1 MTIDGNTRLYAVIGD
16 PISAVRSPEW
26 FNALFARHGV
36 NAALVPMLVTAA
48 HLRPV
53 FAGLKRVGN
62 LDGLVVTMPHKG
74 PMCELLDE
82 LGPAAHAVGAV
93 NAARRLPD
101 GRWLGDMFDGR
112 GCVQGLRT
120 QGHEV
125 AGRSVFL
132 LGTGA
137 AGSAVAFAL
146 AEAGV
151 ARLAIDDLDAARR
164 DRVAQRVQAAFP
176 AVTVRAEPL
185 AGTAKHDIVIN
196 ATPLGMKPDDPLPF
210 DPTGLPVST
219 LVVDVITKPEITP
232 LLERAEQTAHRIH
245 PGRHMHAGQAV
256 EAARF
261 FGFDPDRRLA

>member
-1 MTIDGNTRLYAVIGD
+1 MTIDGHTRLYAVIGD

-26 FNALFARHGV
+26 FNGLFARQHI
-36 NAALVPMLVTAA
+36 NAVLVPMRVAQADLQAS
-48 HLRPV
+48 
-53 FAGLKRVGN
+53 FEGLKRVGN

-82 LGPAAHAVGAV
+82 LGPAARTVGAV

-112 GCVQGLRT
+112 GCVQGLRG

-125 AGRSVFL
+125 AGRTVFL

-151 ARLAIDDLDAARR
+151 ARLAIDDLDAARCTH
-164 DRVAQRVQAAFP
+164 VAQRVQAAFP
-176 AVTVRAEPL
+176 SVQVHVEKPAAAAATYDL
-185 AGTAKHDIVIN
+185 VIN
-196 ATPLGMKPDDPLPF
+196 ATPVGMRPDDPLPF
-210 DPTGLPVST
+210 DPAAFPAST
-219 LVVDVITKPEITP
+219 LVVDVITKPETTR
-232 LLERAEQTAHRIH
+232 LLQRAMETGHRIH
-245 PGRHMHAGQAV
+245 SGRHMHAAQAV
-256 EAARF
+256 EAAKF
-261 FGFDPDRRLA
+261 FGFDAAA

>member
-1 MTIDGNTRLYAVIGD
+1 MPIDGSTRLYAVIGD

-26 FNALFARHGV
+26 FNGLFARRGV
-36 NAALVPMLVTAA
+36 NAALLPMLVTAA
-48 HLRPV
+48 DLKSV
-53 FAGLKRVGN
+53 FEGLKRVGN

-82 LGPAAHAVGAV
+82 LGPAARTVGAV

-101 GRWLGDMFDGR
+101 GHWLGDMFDGR
-112 GCVQGLRT
+112 GCVEGLRA

-151 ARLAIDDLDAARR
+151 ARLAIDDIDAARR
-164 DRVAQRVQAAFP
+164 ARVAQRVQAAFRSV
-176 AVTVRAEPL
+176 AVRPEAL
-185 AGTAKHDIVIN
+185 ARDSEYDIVIN

-210 DPTGLPVST
+210 DPAGLPASA
-219 LVVDVITKPEITP
+219 LVVDVITKPEFTP
-232 LLERAEQTAHRIH
+232 LLRRAEETGHRIH
-245 PGRHMHAGQAV
+245 AGRHMHAGQALQ
-256 EAARF
+256 AARF
-261 FGFDPDRRLA
+261 FGFDPAP

>member
-1 MTIDGNTRLYAVIGD
+1 MVIDGNTRLYAVIGD
-16 PISAVRSPEW
+16 PIGAVRSPEW
-26 FNALFARHGV
+26 FNGLFARRGV
-36 NAALVPMLVTAA
+36 NAVLVPMLVTAA
-48 HLRPV
+48 DLKPV
-53 FAGLKRVGN
+53 FEGLKRVGN

-82 LGPAAHAVGAV
+82 LGPAARTVGAV
-93 NAARRLPD
+93 NAARRLRD

-112 GCVQGLRT
+112 GCVEGLRT
-120 QGHEV
+120 QGQEV

-151 ARLAIDDLDAARR
+151 ARLMIDDLDTARR
-164 DRVAQRVQAAFP
+164 DRVAQRVQTAFP
-176 AVTVRAEPL
+176 SVIVRAEPL
-185 AGTAKHDIVIN
+185 SGGERYDVVIN
-196 ATPLGMKPDDPLPF
+196 STPLGMKPDDPLPF
-210 DPTGLPVST
+210 DPGVLPAGA

-232 LLERAEQTAHRIH
+232 LLRRAEQTGHRIH
-245 PGRHMHAGQAV
+245 AGRHMHAGQAV

-261 FGFDPDRRLA
+261 FGFDPAP

>member
-1 MTIDGNTRLYAVIGD
+1 MTIDGSTRLYAVIGD

-26 FNALFARHGV
+26 FNSLFARQAI
-36 NAALVPMLVTAA
+36 NAVLVPMRVAQA
-48 HLRPV
+48 DLR
-53 FAGLKRVGN
+53 ATLEGLKRVGN

-74 PMCELLDE
+74 PMCDLLDE
-82 LGPAAHAVGAV
+82 LGPAARTVGAV

-112 GCVQGLRT
+112 GCVQGLRG

-125 AGRSVFL
+125 AGRTAFL

-137 AGSAVAFAL
+137 AGSSVAFAL

-151 ARLAIDDLDAARR
+151 ACLAIDDLDAARCA
-164 DRVAQRVQAAFP
+164 RVAQRVRAAFP
-176 AVTVRAEPL
+176 SVQVRTEKPAAAP
-185 AGTAKHDIVIN
+185 AYDFVIN

-210 DPTGLPVST
+210 DPAALPAST
-219 LVVDVITKPEITP
+219 LVVDVVTKPEITS
-232 LLERAEQTAHRIH
+232 LLQRAERTGHRIH
-245 PGRHMHAGQAV
+245 SGRHMHAGQAL

-261 FGFDPDRRLA
+261 FGFDPER

>member
-1 MTIDGNTRLYAVIGD
+1 MPIDGNTRLYAVIGD
-16 PISAVRSPEW
+16 PVSAVRSPEW
-26 FNALFARHGV
+26 FNGLFARQGI
-36 NAALVPMLVTAA
+36 NAVLVPMLVAQA
-48 HLRPV
+48 DLKGV

-62 LDGLVVTMPHKG
+62 LDGLVITMPHKG

-82 LGPAAHAVGAV
+82 LGPAARTVGAV

-112 GCVQGLRT
+112 GCVEGLRA

-146 AEAGV
+146 AQAGV
-151 ARLAIDDLDAARR
+151 VRLAIDDLDAARR
-164 DRVAQRVQAAFP
+164 ARVAERVQAAFP
-176 AVTVRAEPL
+176 SVAVRAEKL
-185 AGTAKHDIVIN
+185 SDGAQYDMVIN
-196 ATPLGMKPDDPLPF
+196 ATPLGMTLDDPLPF
-210 DPTGLPVST
+210 DPAALPAST

-232 LLERAEQTAHRIH
+232 LLQRAEQSGHRIH
-245 PGRHMHAGQAV
+245 TGRHMHAGQAV

-261 FGFDPDRRLA
+261 FGFDPAL